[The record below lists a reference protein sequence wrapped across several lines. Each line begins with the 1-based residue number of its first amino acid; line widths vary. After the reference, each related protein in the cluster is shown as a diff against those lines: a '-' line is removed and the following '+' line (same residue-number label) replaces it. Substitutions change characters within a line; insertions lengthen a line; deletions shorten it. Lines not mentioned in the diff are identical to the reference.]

1 MNGLIENAGTYRKQG
16 VGIVKGT
23 QIGHITPPS
32 DNVPHLM
39 DNFFEYLKDAD
50 EITLI
55 KFVSFTT
62 KWNSYIH
69 S

>member
-1 MNGLIENAGTYRKQG
+1 MNGLIENAGAYRKQE

-23 QIGHITPPS
+23 QIEHIASPS
-32 DNVPHLM
+32 DNFPHLM
-39 DNFFEYLKDAD
+39 DNLFEYLKDAD
-50 EITLI
+50 ELTLI